1 MDGGSSSSSSS
12 KDGEGRGFRPCRLNV
27 GFLADEGLSK
37 TCEAED
43 SLGAVDGRDG
53 RACVGIEAFVRGGIE
68 GRGDVV
74 LGRGRAAIGEAAV
87 VRGGA
92 VTGEA
97 AVAGGGAAIGG
108 GCTIWSTSISG
119 ATPEGARVSRSVTI
133 ASSESC
139 CIGTLREEVGAGIF
153 FLSVTFVLGPDSLAD
168 RLECSASSSSLSS
181 MTMISGV
188 PFLTFGRDFCPS
200 PVFFLGRGTILDG
213 PTLLLGLEGLDV
225 ALSLERE
232 DGSESESEEIS
243 MTSFGA
249 IGLNALL
256 QFSML
261 DKTRCTWRL
270 TFGSGSLSFGH
281 IRFA

>member
-12 KDGEGRGFRPCRLNV
+12 KDGEGRVFIPCRLNV
-27 GFLADEGLSK
+27 GFLADEGLSE

-53 RACVGIEAFVRGGIE
+53 RACVGIEALIRGGME

-74 LGRGRAAIGEAAV
+74 LGRGTTAIGEAAA

-92 VTGEA
+92 VTEA
-97 AVAGGGAAIGG
+97 AVAGGGVVIGG

-139 CIGTLREEVGAGIF
+139 CIGTLREEVEAGIF
-153 FLSVTFVLGPDSLAD
+153 FSVTFVLGPDSLAD

-188 PFLTFGRDFCPS
+188 PFLTFGRGFCPS
-200 PVFFLGRGTILDG
+200 PVFFFGRGTILDE

-225 ALSLERE
+225 ALSLGRE

-249 IGLNALL
+249 IGLIALL

-261 DKTRCTWRL
+261 DKAKRTWRL

-281 IRFA
+281 IGFA